1 MCCLMA
7 SRTRK
12 AENLPNFDVD
22 DTHEVDPRDERPFF
36 PGIRIAGGSQPISCR
51 FPRSTGGGLPSIEMI
66 GSTAT
71 RVATPS
77 KGILTSSLR
86 LALESESE
94 TIAWSDIAA
103 TPGHVIT
110 RSDLTSLVAKDDSL
124 LDLAHQ
130 LGLSLTRQHGDE
142 DVSRWEDSVDKESFD
157 LSNHLKTIFDPRG
170 PVGAAQ
176 EPTMVRDLQSIDI
189 GVVLILSQSFL
200 AASDSNLVSG
210 DEAIQLIRVE
220 EGDFVQ
226 QNRDGQRSVGVLVR
240 SRHVARDVRA
250 AKNDARKLQARIHC
264 VIDILS
270 GHLFLQEAAFQVRK
284 QLMDLV
290 SDLVSEDLDSR
301 ERQEKVSDIWQL
313 RTESLWR
320 YECPWMLTPKGGLY
334 TTGPRALEE
343 ISSTLGMTRE
353 CERCKTEV
361 DRILAVADYSAS
373 HEVEQISQLV
383 ARMPK
388 VPDVH
393 FPDPLLNLLI
403 NRPSKHDDPG
413 LLRSIFRVD
422 LLRALR
428 LVFSDTKSKS
438 TDATKS
444 EPTDTARRLVEIHP
458 FQNRETIIGTIGSRI
473 TTSALLTATA
483 GLLLG
488 LLLSGPGDL
497 TSPHDALLL
506 LVATISFLF
515 ETLML
520 ANVSRDLQFTTLQI
534 ARNAERA
541 SGVALFLGQYPFAIA
556 LALSMTRLIAGQE
569 PTGEGTFLII
579 VVSVLTLIMMIL
591 YFDVIEAGAFG
602 LRTIVK
608 GDVTSSGDGQPPK
621 YSVFGPKSRRQL
633 MAVLHSFAALLL
645 IGSVNSVSGWISLSS
660 WLMWSFEF
668 ALLGI
673 LMCMAA
679 MSWVVAGSERY
690 RYYEV
695 DEWDY
700 MGAERAS
707 FFDADWRGRGS

>member
-22 DTHEVDPRDERPFF
+22 DAHEVVPRYERPFF

-77 KGILTSSLR
+77 EGILTSSLR

-110 RSDLTSLVAKDDSL
+110 RSDLTSLVAQDDSL

-157 LSNHLKTIFDPRG
+157 LSNHLKTIFDPSG
-170 PVGAAQ
+170 PVGGAQ

-210 DEAIQLIRVE
+210 DEAIQSIRVK

-226 QNRDGQRSVGVLVR
+226 RNRGRQRSVAVLVR

-270 GHLFLQEAAFQVRK
+270 GHLFLQEATFQVRK
-284 QLMDLV
+284 QLMDSVSVLV
-290 SDLVSEDLDSR
+290 STDLDSR
-301 ERQEKVSDIWQL
+301 ERQRTVSDIWQL

-320 YECPWMLTPKGGLY
+320 FERPWMLTPKGGLY

-353 CERCKTEV
+353 WERCKTEV

-393 FPDPLLNLLI
+393 FPDPLRNLLI
-403 NRPSKHDDPG
+403 NRPSKYDDPG
-413 LLRSIFRVD
+413 ILKSFFRKD

-428 LVFSDTKSKS
+428 LIF
-438 TDATKS
+438 S

-458 FQNRETIIGTIGSRI
+458 FQNRETIIDTIGSRI

-541 SGVALFLGQYPFAIA
+541 SGIALFLGQYPFAIA

-633 MAVLHSFAALLL
+633 MAFLHFFAALLL
-645 IGSVNSVSGWISLSS
+645 IGSINSVSGWISLSS
-660 WLMWSFEF
+660 WLMWFFEF
-668 ALLGI
+668 VLLGI
-673 LMCMAA
+673 LMWMAA